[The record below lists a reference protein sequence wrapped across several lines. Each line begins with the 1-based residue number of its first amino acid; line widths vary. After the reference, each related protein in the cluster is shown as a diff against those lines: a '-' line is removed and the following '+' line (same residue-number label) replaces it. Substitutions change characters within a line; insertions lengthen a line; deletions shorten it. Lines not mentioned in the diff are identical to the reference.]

1 MLIKEILLSYYNT
14 QALYVASELK
24 IADLLIKKPK
34 DIYYLA
40 KQVNVNQEKLYRVM
54 RFLASMGIFNELPNK
69 VFINNKESQYLLTAN
84 DYCLNDFIKLHA
96 EYFYKSASNL
106 LEGIQ
111 DKGIPFKLEFGDNVW
126 QFLEKNNDINK
137 VFTNAMSQNSNIY
150 VESLLNVYDFSK
162 YKKIVDLG
170 GGVGNLLVAI
180 LNKYKDTSGIC
191 LDLPMLEIRA
201 NNLINKENL
210 AERCSYV
217 TGNFLDDIPTNA
229 DLYILKAILHGKDD
243 QLCKDILL
251 NCIQV
256 LPERGKIL
264 VIDRVIISHDK
275 SYKDGCI
282 NDINMLNVSAGY
294 DRTLNEFTSLFLD
307 VNLKI
312 QNLYQIEQ
320 SLFAIELSR

>member
-1 MLIKEILLSYYNT
+1 MSYLIK
-14 QALYVASELK
+14 
-24 IADLLIKKPK
+24 
-34 DIYYLA
+34 
-40 KQVNVNQEKLYRVM
+40 
-54 RFLASMGIFNELPNK
+54 FL
-69 VFINNKESQYLLTAN
+69 
-84 DYCLNDFIKLHA
+84 
-96 EYFYKSASNL
+96 L

-137 VFTNAMSQNSNIY
+137 VFTNAMSQNSNIS

-170 GGVGNLLVAI
+170 GGVGNLLIAI

-217 TGNFLDDIPTNA
+217 TGDFLDDIPTNA

-256 LPERGKIL
+256 LPERGK
-264 VIDRVIISHDK
+264 
-275 SYKDGCI
+275 
-282 NDINMLNVSAGY
+282 AGY